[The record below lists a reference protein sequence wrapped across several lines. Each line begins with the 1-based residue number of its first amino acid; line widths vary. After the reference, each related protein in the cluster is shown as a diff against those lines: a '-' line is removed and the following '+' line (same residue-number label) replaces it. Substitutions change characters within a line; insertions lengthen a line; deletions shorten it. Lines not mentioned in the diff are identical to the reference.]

1 MIRNLKSMKAGNL
14 KLIYL
19 LLLFFTVFT
28 FKSMNA
34 EEKINLNILQ
44 PTFEEEQES
53 DEKITSEQSNI
64 KSKKKKLTTLS
75 GESIVKFRAL
85 DKITAKTKDINI
97 AIGKKKKFGYLE
109 ILPKKCVLS
118 TSDNEKGVVVYIQV
132 KDLSDKRDDKIFVFN
147 GWTFSSSVTL
157 RTFDHPI
164 YDIWVTGCEN
174 I

>member
-1 MIRNLKSMKAGNL
+1 MRAGSLN
-14 KLIYL
+14 
-19 LLLFFTVFT
+19 LLFIIILSSMFQSLVF
-28 FKSMNA
+28 SQ
-34 EEKINLNILQ
+34 EKITLQDIQ
-44 PTFEEEQES
+44 PTFEEETEILTK
-53 DEKITSEQSNI
+53 DGDSNYSKL
-64 KSKKKKLTTLS
+64 KSKSNKKDVS
-75 GESIVKFRAL
+75 GGTIVKLKAL
-85 DKITAKTKDINI
+85 DKITAKTSDINI
-97 AIGKKKKFGYLE
+97 PVGKKKKFGYLE

-157 RTFDHPI
+157 RTFDLPI

>member
-1 MIRNLKSMKAGNL
+1 MKAGSLN
-14 KLIYL
+14 
-19 LLLFFTVFT
+19 LLFIIIFSSMLQSLVF
-28 FKSMNA
+28 SQ
-34 EEKINLNILQ
+34 EKITLQDIQ
-44 PTFEEEQES
+44 PTFEEEKEI
-53 DEKITSEQSNI
+53 ITKDSQSNYSKL
-64 KSKKKKLTTLS
+64 KSKSNKKDVS
-75 GESIVKFRAL
+75 GATIVKLKAL
-85 DKITAKTKDINI
+85 DKITAKTSDINI
-97 AIGKKKKFGYLE
+97 PVGKKKKFGYLE